1 MAMNTYK
8 CTARIT
14 DTFVSE
20 VTMTLQASFVED
32 ARDNFVAYLDD
43 MGFDVDDDDI
53 VVVAL

>member
-20 VTMTLQASFVED
+20 VTMTLQASFMED
-32 ARDNFVAYLDD
+32 ARDNFIAYLDD
-43 MGFDVDDDDI
+43 MGFDVDEDDI